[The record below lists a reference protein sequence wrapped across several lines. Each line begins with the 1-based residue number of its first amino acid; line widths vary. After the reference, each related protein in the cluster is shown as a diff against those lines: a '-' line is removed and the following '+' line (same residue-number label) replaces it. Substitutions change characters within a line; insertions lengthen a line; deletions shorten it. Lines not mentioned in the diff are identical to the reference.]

1 MELDNYI
8 SGPAG
13 IRTVYIIVHG
23 NATLYYTITDHA
35 STMLSTSLGSMVAL
49 MDEQGNLAENASYD
63 PWGRICNAT
72 TWTYDNT
79 QPLTLTF
86 RGFTGHEMLPDF
98 ALINM
103 NGRVYDPVLGRFL
116 SPDNYVQ
123 NPENGQSYNR
133 YSYCLNNPL
142 IYTDSDGEF
151 FVIDSWLVGFIHG
164 FFSTGSNR
172 WSTAWNEANLRAG
185 NDARIW
191 GGLFATDPNKSFGGR
206 VWEVVSRFTWQLPQT
221 IGGWGTSQTYNTF
234 GLGGGVESVKYKYG
248 ATVVKTRGE
257 WGGVTQGNYIVGDR
271 DIEADANNPLFQHE
285 YGHYIQSQ
293 SMGWAY
299 YPRVGIPSLLSTG
312 EHDFHPVEQ
321 DANRRAFLYFNKN
334 VEGFYDID
342 PFDNRGWDFYYNPI
356 DPYQK
361 GNYGVVWDYKNA
373 SHLQAIDKLIV
384 HAKWYDHFSWL
395 LYPIGPI
402 VVGLINSG
410 YYNRNY

>member
-86 RGFTGHEMLPDF
+86 RGFTGHEMLPEF

-142 IYTDSDGEF
+142 KY
-151 FVIDSWLVGFIHG
+151 
-164 FFSTGSNR
+164 
-172 WSTAWNEANLRAG
+172 
-185 NDARIW
+185 
-191 GGLFATDPNKSFGGR
+191 TDPNGDFIGTAFTFLWDLGTTLFTKGGIDPWNTR
-206 VWEVVSRFTWQLPQT
+206 TNRREAWQNFDPTGSWSKTNKAWKIDVGLFKTDPNRTIAGRSLQLLSRCTWELPQT
-221 IGGWGTSQTYNTF
+221 IIGNLASHTRNVA
-234 GLGGGVESVKYKYG
+234 GGVDNVDYYGG
-248 ATVVKTRGE
+248 ATLVNNDAPDEWWDAWGFTLGPYINSKNVV
-257 WGGVTQGNYIVGDR
+257 
-271 DIEADANNPLFQHE
+271 ADPYTDELFRHE
-285 YGHYIQSQ
+285 YGHTLQSRLVGPLYLTNVALPSLISSALDYELNLFSHNHDRSWFETQ
-293 SMGWAY
+293 ANRMSLRY
-299 YPRVGIPSLLSTG
+299 FQNHVPNSLVFNPITDRGIP
-312 EHDFHPVEQ
+312 
-321 DANRRAFLYFNKN
+321 
-334 VEGFYDID
+334 
-342 PFDNRGWDFYYNPI
+342 WDFDEYPTKYRPT
-356 DPYQK
+356 
-361 GNYGVVWDYKNA
+361 
-373 SHLQAIDKLIV
+373 
-384 HAKWYDHFSWL
+384 WYWLFSPPFPLWL
-395 LYPIGPI
+395 LF
-402 VVGLINSG
+402 
-410 YYNRNY
+410 